1 MGMDRSI
8 LVKSYDTIVTY
19 IGRFYIS
26 SPEVDDRSI
35 QSYTSISS
43 GLVDKNDKLV
53 SNLMKM
59 EELNE
64 LLEKCK
70 ILAFDLKYTRA
81 REWKDEGPGRVVV
94 GYMPIY
100 FPREVLHAAN
110 ALPVGIFGGGDQKQ
124 IIKGDAYYQSY
135 ICHIP
140 RSILELVLDGH
151 TEHFD
156 GYIFPSICDVIR
168 NLSGIFRQ
176 QGVGKFV
183 KYMDFPQNFLP
194 EIGGVFYQQEME
206 HVLKYVKEINGV
218 EVTPE
223 KLNHSISLYNKNR
236 EMIERIY
243 EIRQEYPW
251 RLGIDDVY
259 TIVRAGTV
267 IPVEEHNEILEKIC
281 KHIEQDIGSPQDK
294 IKVVISGAFCEQPAM
309 GLIRA
314 IEEAGCYV
322 VDDDYMLGSR
332 MILGD
337 IDATTDRPLE
347 AIANSYIKQSQ
358 YSSSVYDV
366 NNPKEY
372 RLAKIVEDR
381 GADGVIFAS
390 ASFCDPSLLD
400 APIFQN
406 AFDRMGIRYIAFQFS
421 ENINQFKVIKE
432 QVGAFSDSIKLWED
446 EPVTVN

>member
-1 MGMDRSI
+1 M
-8 LVKSYDTIVTY
+8 KSL
-19 IGRFYIS
+19 G
-26 SPEVDDRSI
+26 
-35 QSYTSISS
+35 
-43 GLVDKNDKLV
+43 
-53 SNLMKM
+53 
-59 EELNE
+59 ELINE
-64 LLEKCK
+64 CK
-70 ILAFDLKYTRA
+70 ELSFDLNFTRA
-81 REWKDEGPGRVVV
+81 KEWKKEKEGRVIV

-100 FPREVLHAAN
+100 FPREIIHAAGGM
-110 ALPVGIFGGGDQKQ
+110 AVGILGGGDRKQ

-176 QGVGKFV
+176 QKVGKFV

-194 EIGGVFYQQEME
+194 QIGGVFYKQEME
-206 HVLKYVKEINGV
+206 HVLHYIKEINGV
-218 EVTPE
+218 EVTAE

-236 EMIERIY
+236 QMIEFIY
-243 EIRQEYPW
+243 DIRQEFPW
-251 RLGIDDVY
+251 RLSIEDVY
-259 TIVRAGTV
+259 HIIRAGMV
-267 IPVEEHNEILEKIC
+267 IPVEEHNAILEQVC
-281 KHIEQDIGSPQDK
+281 EHIKKDIGTPQDK
-294 IKVVISGAFCEQPAM
+294 IKIVVSGAFCEQPAV

-314 IEEAGCYV
+314 IESAGCYV

-337 IDATTDRPLE
+337 VDTGSEDPLM
-347 AIANSYIKQSQ
+347 AIAIAYINQSQ
-358 YSSSVYDV
+358 YSSSIYDV
-366 NNPKEY
+366 HDPKEL
-372 RLAKIVEDR
+372 RLAKIVKDR

-406 AFDRMGIRYIAFQFS
+406 AFDRMGIRYIAFQYS

-432 QVGAFSDSIKLWED
+432 QVGTFSDSIKLWED
-446 EPVTVN
+446 EPVSA